1 MSESLMSQMPSIVT
15 DVLRLALW
23 LVILSV
29 VFLPLERL
37 FAKNPQKI
45 LRKELVNDLGYFF
58 LNGVLVTTVFT
69 LPVAAIAWIANKLVP
84 ASFLQIVAAWPLW
97 VTLPVSLVIAE
108 IGFYWGHRWTH
119 EIPFLW
125 RFHAVHHSAPSVD
138 FMVNTRLHPLD
149 MMFERLCG
157 LIPLYILGLAQP
169 SAAGSIVPL
178 LVAVT
183 GTFWG
188 FFIHANVRWRL
199 GPLEWLVSTPAF
211 HHWHHTRYDHI
222 NRNYAPLFPWVDR
235 LFGTLYLPKDAWPS
249 EYGIQ
254 GQMDPTFSGQLLNP
268 LPASAREPTPE

>member
-69 LPVAAIAWIANKLVP
+69 LPVA